1 MQSTNLNGFSQLID
15 SNGGI
20 ADNLNTN
27 NDLSSQLNVYQQK
40 QIELLQQNVEIL
52 SRIQNGF
59 NQSSNTVDNSNVSVY
74 NTGGG
79 LRDLQRSYV

>member
-1 MQSTNLNGFSQLID
+1 M
-15 SNGGI
+15 
-20 ADNLNTN
+20 
-27 NDLSSQLNVYQQK
+27 
-40 QIELLQQNVEIL
+40 QIELLKQNVEIL